1 MFLLFSIQIQ
11 IHGPRRSPVHE
22 IGFVKNLQK
31 SPIIS
36 HIFANSVILKPNLN
50 PWAGLLGAGVSQGS
64 RFLQKQADMF
74 TFYVEIMNNKGA
86 FMTVS
91 FRPPCFTK
99 LHRMCSF
106 SI

>member
-50 PWAGLLGAGVSQGS
+50 PWAGLLGRGS
-64 RFLQKQADMF
+64 RKALD
-74 TFYVEIMNNKGA
+74 FYRK
-86 FMTVS
+86 
-91 FRPPCFTK
+91 
-99 LHRMCSF
+99 
-106 SI
+106 